1 MRHLLANLV
10 TYLLVAG
17 LVLSAALFAWARS
30 EQLVIVRAADIEP
43 AEIIETVEITSP
55 AAFTWRDFGE
65 EVYRA
70 NCQNCHTVDGSGRS
84 MYPPAQNL
92 AVHLDADGGRGYL
105 LDVTLY
111 GLYTGTYGAPMPP
124 MPELSDAEVAA
135 VTNYILTQF
144 AAEDGAP
151 DASRLYLPQEVA
163 ERRGQ
168 GLSERDVAESRPSV
182 PSAEALGR
190 GVQVP
195 IDTDA
200 PAVPEGTDE

>member
-1 MRHLLANLV
+1 MRHILANFITYALV
-10 TYLLVAG
+10 VG
-17 LVLSAALFAWARS
+17 LVLGAALFAWVRS
-30 EQLVIVRAADIEP
+30 EQFVIAREVDVEP
-43 AEIIETVEITSP
+43 VETVEITSS
-55 AAFTWRDFGE
+55 AAFDWRAFGE
-65 EVYRA
+65 EVYLA

-84 MYPPAQNL
+84 MYPPVQNM
-92 AVHLDADGGRGYL
+92 AVHLDAEGGRGYL

-135 VTNYILTQF
+135 ATNYILTEF
-144 AAEDGAP
+144 AAENRAP
-151 DASRLYLPQEVA
+151 DASSLYLPRDVA
-163 ERRGQ
+163 ERRGRA
-168 GLSERDVAESRPSV
+168 LSERAVAETRPSV

-200 PAVPEGTDE
+200 PAVPEGTDD